1 MNPNADAN
9 KDLIKSQSAKFSAA
23 KAEIGKT
30 IVGQAE
36 MVKALFIALLA
47 DGHLLLEGLPG
58 LAKTLAVNTFAKVLQ
73 CDFKRIQFTPD
84 LLPADLIGTS
94 IYNPK
99 EGTFSINKGPIFT
112 QILLADEIN
121 RASPKTQSALLEAM
135 QEFSVTVRGHHHKIE
150 RPFFVLATQNPVE
163 QEGTYPLPEAQLDR
177 FAMKLRVGYPSR
189 EHELAMLG
197 AVICAVAVMARSF
210 WGLCLGTFFIGC
222 YNATGGFYRFAAADA
237 VTGPDKAR
245 AISLVLAGGIVGGL
259 IGPESSKLT
268 KDWLSVTYAGTYLS
282 LVAFAIV
289 AMAVQSQLKL
299 PALGIDKSDEPA
311 RPLGEIARQPKF
323 IVAALSAALGY
334 GVMNLLMV
342 ATPLAM
348 NFCGHPF
355 KEGVFVLEWHVV
367 GMFAP
372 SFFTGNLIKRFGAL
386 QIIIVGCLL
395 NFVTLGI
402 DLSGT
407 TVAHFWFGLFVLGV
421 GWNFMFIGGTAL
433 LTETYRPSEKTR
445 VQGFNDM
452 LVFGTMAVS
461 SSSAGVLVNARGW
474 EIVNYTAAPF
484 IGFALI
490 AALWLAIRSRRSDAG
505 V

>member
-1 MNPNADAN
+1 M
-9 KDLIKSQSAKFSAA
+9 SFSSDQRR
-23 KAEIGKT
+23 T
-30 IVGQAE
+30 V
-36 MVKALFIALLA
+36 FLLA
-47 DGHLLLEGLPG
+47 LCQGLLLTNTVILM
-58 LAKTLAVNTFAKVLQ
+58 AVNALTGYMLADNKILA
-73 CDFKRIQFTPD
+73 T
-84 LLPADLIGTS
+84 LPAMTYVIGS
-94 IYNPK
+94 AISAMP
-99 EGTFSINKGPIFT
+99 
-112 QILLADEIN
+112 A
-121 RASPKTQSALLEAM
+121 ASFM
-135 QEFSVTVRGHHHKIE
+135 RRRG
-150 RPFFVLATQNPVE
+150 RRRGFMTGSL
-163 QEGTYPLPEAQLDR
+163 
-177 FAMKLRVGYPSR
+177 
-189 EHELAMLG
+189 LAMLG

-210 WGLCLGTFFIGC
+210 WGLCLGTFFVGC

-268 KDWLSVTYAGTYLS
+268 KDWLAVTYAGTYLS

-289 AMAVQSQLKL
+289 AMVVQSRLKL

-348 NFCGHPF
+348 SFCGHPF

-484 IGFALI
+484 IAIALI

-505 V
+505 A